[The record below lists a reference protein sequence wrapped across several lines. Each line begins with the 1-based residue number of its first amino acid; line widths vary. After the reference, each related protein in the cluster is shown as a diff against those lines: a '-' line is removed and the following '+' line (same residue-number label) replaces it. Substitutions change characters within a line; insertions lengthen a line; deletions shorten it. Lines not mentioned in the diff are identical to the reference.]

1 VYITDVN
8 ENDYSENEDLFLL
21 NYIEINKTIKLKMGK
36 KSNKTV
42 FISNINGKTIAINK

>member
-1 VYITDVN
+1 MKTYFYLII
-8 ENDYSENEDLFLL
+8 SK
-21 NYIEINKTIKLKMGK
+21 INKTIKLKMGK